1 MNFLSD
7 DFKNFISQGIDRK
20 DFLCN
25 MLKKKDISY
34 SIIPLDGK
42 FHIYINFPK
51 SDYNPT
57 FKIKTLLVHYDRFG
71 TSPGANDN
79 SAAVFQL
86 INWIEHQNFYQ
97 HNMRIIFTD
106 GEELSGL
113 PSGGSNL
120 VQGSFALAELFK
132 RLNLTSDDI
141 YVLDCTG
148 RGEVLVISTAGKDID
163 ASFSFR
169 RNFDSLYERA
179 IRIAKA
185 AANESWITAPVPYG
199 DNAGFIANGIP
210 AVLITVLP
218 KDEATEYLRDL
229 QKKRSLKKEI
239 MDHTDENSYEPETWR
254 RLHSQFDDITSLN
267 FEAFNLMEKFLNTL
281 AKEKTLR

>member
-1 MNFLSD
+1 MEFLSE
-7 DFKNFISQGIDRK
+7 DFKKFISPDIDRK
-20 DFLCN
+20 EVLCKV
-25 MLKKKDISY
+25 LEKKSIDY

-42 FHIYINFPK
+42 QHIYINFPK

-86 INWIEHQNFYQ
+86 IDWIEHQNIYQ

-113 PSGGSNL
+113 PSGKSNL
-120 VQGSFALAELFK
+120 IQGSFALAELFK
-132 RLNLTSDDI
+132 RLKLTSDDV

-148 RGEVLVISTAGKDID
+148 RGDVLVVSTAGKDIETSYSFKKKFD
-163 ASFSFR
+163 A
-169 RNFDSLYERA
+169 LYEKA
-179 IRIAKA
+179 IELAKTTA
-185 AANESWITAPVPYG
+185 QESWITAPVPYG

-210 AVLITVLP
+210 AVFII
-218 KDEATEYLRDL
+218 LR
-229 QKKRSLKKEI
+229 
-239 MDHTDENSYEPETWR
+239 M
-254 RLHSQFDDITSLN
+254 
-267 FEAFNLMEKFLNTL
+267 L
-281 AKEKTLR
+281 ACRAL